1 MGGWENGAPMPEL
14 SRARRVERAS
24 QPERGPHPPFPSP
37 ADPAIGHPVGLFGGP
52 CPMEKSQCVEKRLHE
67 PT

>member
-1 MGGWENGAPMPEL
+1 MGGWENGASMPEL

-37 ADPAIGHPVGLFGGP
+37 ADPAIGHPDRG
-52 CPMEKSQCVEKRLHE
+52 
-67 PT
+67 